1 MRGAAPIA
9 CEECR
14 DLTTHEFRSADDLLH
29 AVQTAAAEVDR
40 GVLRRVAVP
49 ELTTRES
56 EALDSA
62 LASQALPDLIRYRFE
77 CTQCGDAF
85 ELVADTSSGQGAWTR
100 QERPAR

>member
-1 MRGAAPIA
+1 MREKPPIA
-9 CEECR
+9 CAECR
-14 DLTTHEFRSADDLLH
+14 DLTSHEFRSPDDLLH

-40 GVLRRVAVP
+40 GVLRRVAAP

-62 LASQALPDLIRYRFE
+62 LEARALPDLIRYRFE

-85 ELVADTSSGQGAWTR
+85 DLVADTHDGSGSWTR
-100 QERPAR
+100 QQRPAP